1 MDREFDPEFFEFMA
15 DLAANNDREWFAA
28 NKERYEAEVL
38 EPALAFIE
46 DFSYR
51 LREISPNFVADPRRT
66 GGSLFRIYRDTRFAK
81 DKTPFKTHTGM
92 QFRHVAGKD
101 VHAPGFYL
109 HLDPAESFAG
119 GGLWRPDPSTAN
131 RVREKIA
138 RRPEGLAP
146 RDARTA
152 VLRAARGPRRAAQ
165 ARPAGLRPRPRVR
178 RGPAAQGLGRE
189 RFVRGRDGDDTRLP
203 GRVHA
208 PLRGPRAADA
218 LPLPGARPRVL
229 RSAGLTSAG
238 GPHRAPGS

>member
-1 MDREFDPEFFEFMA
+1 MDGEFDPEFFEFHR
-15 DLAANNDREWFAA
+15 DLAANNDRVWFAD
-28 NKERYEAEVL
+28 NKARYESEVL

-51 LREISPNFVADPRRT
+51 LKEISPNFVADPRRT

-109 HLDPAESFAG
+109 HLDPDESFAG

-138 RRPEGLAP
+138 ADPEGLAP
-146 RDARTA
+146 GDPGAALR
-152 VLRAARGPRRAAQ
+152 RAARGPRGAAQ
-165 ARPAGLRPRPRVR
+165 ARPAGVRPRPRVR
-178 RGPAAQGLGRE
+178 RRPAAQGLGRE
-189 RFVRGRDGDDTRLP
+189 HLIHPGSGDDAGLP

-208 PLRGPRAADA
+208 TVRGPRAPAA
-218 LPLPGARPRVL
+218 VPLRGARSRVL
-229 RSAGLTSAG
+229 RLPAGS
-238 GPHRAPGS
+238 PPQ

>member
-15 DLAANNDREWFAA
+15 DLAANNDREWFAT

-138 RRPEGLAP
+138 ADSKGWRRATREPPFAGRLEVRGEQLKRVPPAFDRDHEFGEDLRRKGWVASASFAVETVTTPGFLDEYTRLCEDLAP
-146 RDARTA
+146 
-152 VLRAARGPRRAAQ
+152 LMHF
-165 ARPAGLRPRPRVR
+165 LC
-178 RGPAAQGLGRE
+178 
-189 RFVRGRDGDDTRLP
+189 
-203 GRVHA
+203 
-208 PLRGPRAADA
+208 
-218 LPLPGARPRVL
+218 
-229 RSAGLTSAG
+229 RSLDLEF
-238 GPHRAPGS
+238 

>member
-1 MDREFDPEFFEFMA
+1 MDREFDPEFFEFLA

-28 NKERYEAEVL
+28 NKARYEAEVL

-46 DFSYR
+46 DFGYR

-138 RRPEGLAP
+138 ARPEGLAP
-146 RDARTA
+146 GDARAA
-152 VLRAARGPRRAAQ
+152 VRRPPRGPRRAAQ

-189 RFVRGRDGDDTRLP
+189 HL
-203 GRVHA
+203 VH
-208 PLRGPRAADA
+208 RR
-218 LPLPGARPRVL
+218 RR
-229 RSAGLTSAG
+229 
-238 GPHRAPGS
+238 

>member
-109 HLDPAESFAG
+109 HLDPARELRRRRALAAG
-119 GGLWRPDPSTAN
+119 PVD
-131 RVREKIA
+131 REPCA
-138 RRPEGLAP
+138 REDRRRPEGLAP

-152 VLRAARGPRRAAQ
+152 VRRAARGPRRAAQ

-189 RFVRGRDGDDTRLP
+189 RL
-203 GRVHA
+203 VHA
-208 PLRGPRAADA
+208 VGR
-218 LPLPGARPRVL
+218 
-229 RSAGLTSAG
+229 
-238 GPHRAPGS
+238 

>member
-1 MDREFDPEFFEFMA
+1 MVRD
-15 DLAANNDREWFAA
+15 
-28 NKERYEAEVL
+28 NKDRYEAEVL

-46 DFSYR
+46 DFGYR

-138 RRPEGLAP
+138 ADPKGWRRATREPPFA
-146 RDARTA
+146 AR
-152 VLRAARGPRRAAQ
+152 LRGPRRAAQ
-165 ARPAGLRPRPRVR
+165 ARPARLRPRPRVR
-178 RGPAAQGLGRE
+178 RGPAAQGLGRAAPRSRGE
-189 RFVRGRDGDDTRLP
+189 R
-203 GRVHA
+203 
-208 PLRGPRAADA
+208 
-218 LPLPGARPRVL
+218 
-229 RSAGLTSAG
+229 
-238 GPHRAPGS
+238 